1 MQVGAASHLL
11 SVNLVLRLFET
22 LIKLGKSFLVVSNGT
37 LNLSLLDLQAS
48 NLFADAVILVLLERD
63 ELFGLVVLLF
73 DLGQLDRDFLDLLL
87 FMDL

>member
-11 SVNLVLRLFET
+11 SVNLVLSLIET
-22 LIKLGKSFLVVSNGT
+22 FIKLGKSFLVVSNGT
-37 LNLSLLDLQAS
+37 LDLSLLDLQAS
-48 NLFADAVILVLLERD
+48 NLFADAVILVLLESD

-87 FMDL
+87 FVDL